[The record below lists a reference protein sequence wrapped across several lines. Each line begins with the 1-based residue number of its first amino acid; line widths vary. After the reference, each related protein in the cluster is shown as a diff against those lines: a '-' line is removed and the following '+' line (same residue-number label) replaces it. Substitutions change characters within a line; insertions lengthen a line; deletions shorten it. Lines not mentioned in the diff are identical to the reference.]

1 MCFSFVHQWFI
12 VNSSLYQHVLFSWAS
27 ISAIGHIGF
36 RFAPKLHGILT
47 KAQAVGVLSNFGI
60 AS

>member
-1 MCFSFVHQWFI
+1 M
-12 VNSSLYQHVLFSWAS
+12 
-27 ISAIGHIGF
+27 GHIGF